1 MAGNSLNLDELC
13 KKLTGDDLS
22 KMAEIP
28 LSGDVEADISAV
40 FKKKTLSTEGDI
52 AEYAKYLTMK
62 YSDNNRSVDKEL
74 VEDLYPDYPFENE
87 ERKIYSVSHPAIKYD
102 SIMKMEFN
110 TF

>member
-22 KMAEIP
+22 KVAEIP
-28 LSGDVEADISAV
+28 VSGDVDADISAV

-52 AEYAKYLTMK
+52 AEYAKYLTLK

-74 VEDLYPDYPFENE
+74 VE
-87 ERKIYSVSHPAIKYD
+87 KIFIRIILSKMKREKY
-102 SIMKMEFN
+102 
-110 TF
+110 TL